1 MGAEVNQGFN
11 QFASI
16 IPRKGGIMMQ
26 SRVPTK
32 YGKLFRDFQD
42 AHRLNWR
49 RTRLIPDKDNR
60 WYAGYN
66 KPPKSDL
73 LIYMLEI
80 GREAFEKEIESLL
93 K

>member
-1 MGAEVNQGFN
+1 MATEVKTIKIQADVPGHFN
-11 QFASI
+11 ELFE
-16 IPRKGGIMMQ
+16 
-26 SRVPTK
+26 K
-32 YGKLFRDFQD
+32 YQD

-49 RTRLIPDKDNR
+49 RTRLIPDTYTK
-60 WYAGYN
+60 WVKGYN
-66 KPPKSDL
+66 KLPKSDL